1 METFRTKPL
10 EEAKI
15 EEAEEVEEAMVP
27 VIGASMLGTI
37 IGWYDVYLTGFF
49 SLTVFPSVF
58 FPKLDPSA
66 GIIAS
71 FTTGFVGFAARP
83 IGGVLFGWLGDRIGR
98 RETLVVTLLLMG
110 VATLLMGV
118 LPGYATLGLAAPILL
133 AFLRFVQGVG
143 IGGEWGGAV
152 LLVLEYGDD
161 RRRGFWG
168 SWTQASAPVALA
180 LSALAVLL
188 FQGLYPGVA
197 FESIGWRMPFFL
209 DSMLILVALYIRLRV
224 RETPSFTRL
233 IARQEQLT
241 SPIIDAFR
249 FSWREIVLSA
259 LLRSG
264 EQAPFYIFITF
275 VLSYGVE
282 TLQVNSALL
291 YIGLTLAGLIS
302 CASMP
307 LLSTVSDRLGHKRWY
322 LIGTIV
328 MGVYALPYFL
338 LMNTRNPLLIVLAM
352 VLSLSLCHAWLYG
365 LQAALIAERFPT
377 RHRYSGASIG
387 YQLASLT
394 AGGPA
399 PIVATYLQ
407 ENHSTLAP
415 GYPAYVLI
423 AAYMVIMCVVSFLAV
438 LPLKDYT
445 GKAAA
450 GDNTA

>member
-1 METFRTKPL
+1 MFRTTPVA
-10 EEAKI
+10 EA
-15 EEAEEVEEAMVP
+15 EVEETMVP
-27 VIGASMLGTI
+27 VISASMIGTI

-49 SLTVFPSVF
+49 SLTVFPIVF
-58 FPKLDPSA
+58 FPKLDPFA

-83 IGGVLFGWLGDRIGR
+83 IGGALFGWFGDRIGR
-98 RETLVVTLLLMG
+98 RETLVATLLLMG

-118 LPGYATLGLAAPILL
+118 LPGYDKLGLAAPLLL
-133 AFLRFVQGVG
+133 AFLRLVQGVG

-161 RRRGFWG
+161 RRRGFWA
-168 SWTQASAPVALA
+168 SWPQAGVPVALA
-180 LSALAVLL
+180 LSTLAVLL

-197 FESIGWRMPFFL
+197 FVSVGWRMPFFL
-209 DSMLILVALYIRLRV
+209 DAMLILVALYIRLRV

-233 IARQEQLT
+233 IERQEQLT
-241 SPIIDAFR
+241 SPFVDALR
-249 FSWREIVLSA
+249 FSWREIILSA

-275 VLSYGVE
+275 VLSYGEQILHVDS
-282 TLQVNSALL
+282 LLL
-291 YIGLTLAGLIS
+291 YTGLTLAGLIS
-302 CASMP
+302 CVSMP
-307 LLSTVSDRLGHKRWY
+307 MLSAVSDRLGHKRWY

-328 MGVYALPYFL
+328 MAVYALPYFL
-338 LMNTRNPLLIVLAM
+338 LLNTRNPLLIVLAI
-352 VLSLSLCHAWLYG
+352 VLSLCLCHAWLYG

-377 RHRYSGASIG
+377 RHRYSGVSLG

-399 PIVATYLQ
+399 LIVASYLQ
-407 ENHSTLAP
+407 ENHSQIAP

-423 AAYMVIMCVVSFLAV
+423 AVYIVVMCVVSFLAV
-438 LPLKDYT
+438 LPLRDYT

-450 GDNTA
+450 GDNTV